1 MARPSQVTFSSNE
14 RAALARLAEMLRD
27 SRATLALITSTGERV
42 VVPELLRP
50 YLRQLVEAALR
61 GSSLVLVS
69 TDKLLTTTQAARL
82 LGVSRPYLVR
92 LLDEGK
98 IGYEMVGSHRRVP
111 VSEVL
116 KYREQRRQK
125 REMDLRELQRLSQE
139 LEQEVASDTVPMAP

>member
-1 MARPSQVTFSSNE
+1 
-14 RAALARLAEMLRD
+14 MLRD